1 MGLKMKN
8 RRIPSKRL
16 CLPERK
22 DCYAQVRIRKAG
34 SVMCFQE
41 EGSYE
46 DIAEYL
52 LWNSNVNTEKEFECE
67 PSQSEYQLVSPDH
80 L

>member
-1 MGLKMKN
+1 
-8 RRIPSKRL
+8 
-16 CLPERK
+16 
-22 DCYAQVRIRKAG
+22 
-34 SVMCFQE
+34 VMCFQE

-67 PSQSEYQLVSPDH
+67 PSQSEYQLVSLDH

>member
-1 MGLKMKN
+1 MGLGMKD
-8 RRIPSKRL
+8 RRIQRMRL
-16 CLPERK
+16 CSPERK

-34 SVMCFQE
+34 SAMCFQE

-46 DIAEYL
+46 DIAEYP
-52 LWNSNVNTEKEFECE
+52 LWNSNVNTEMEFECE
-67 PSQSEYQLVSPDH
+67 PSQSEYQLESLDH